1 MDNDKNVPA
10 EKSCASECACKKK
23 TSGLSSRTR
32 LFFLIII
39 VVVAGAVLANSIKKK
54 SVATDTATQS
64 GYTVKAPI
72 APGTV
77 PASQSSETK
86 STYTATAKAALQSG
100 TFVRLAAFSSLDTL
114 ANGFDGIFVL
124 LVNKEEEKTASVT
137 SAIDSAIKAIGSRNI
152 KIGLFQ
158 LAGTSPDFNDVA
170 TQMPPPCV
178 LVLVKGKGM
187 RGVRGN
193 DISTSRLL
201 QAYTG
206 AMQPSG
212 CCPSGSAGGCK

>member
-1 MDNDKNVPA
+1 MDNDKNVTT
-10 EKSCASECACKKK
+10 EKTCGSECACNKK
-23 TSGLSSRTR
+23 SGLSPRIR
-32 LFFLIII
+32 LLFLIII
-39 VVVAGAVLANSIKKK
+39 VVIAGAVLANSIKKK
-54 SVATDTATQS
+54 SAIANTTAQS
-64 GYTVKAPI
+64 GYTVKASP
-72 APGTV
+72 APATI
-77 PASQSSETK
+77 PASSSSETK
-86 STYTATAKAALQSG
+86 STYTSTVKAALQNG

-137 SAIDSAIKAIGSRNI
+137 SAIDSAITAIGSRNI

-193 DISTSRLL
+193 DISTTKLL